1 MLVAGIHFGHQK
13 RFWNPKMEQFIFGA
27 RSKIHIINLEKTMP
41 LFQEALTFIR
51 KKVTGR
57 AKILFV
63 GTKRSSQEIIKTH
76 AARCGMPYVNHRWLG
91 GMLTNYKTI
100 RQSIK
105 RLKELEKMFQDGT
118 INKFTKKEILMFDRE
133 LKKLDR
139 SLGGIKDM
147 TGLPDV
153 IFIVDV
159 GYEHIAVK
167 EAKRLSIPVVGV
179 VDTNNSPDNIDYV
192 IPGND
197 DAQRAIELYVSSVA
211 DVILEAKS
219 DRDNN
224 LVKEIREETNA
235 DNAIDDA
242 EFADSDDA
250 EVSAQDAEG
259 DKEVKAAAPKTVT
272 TKRPAVKAAAVKK
285 PAKAAASKAKATK
298 STDTDG
304 SN

>member
-1 MLVAGIHFGHQK
+1 MSKTNVNMRDMLVAGIHFGHQK

-41 LFQEALTFIR
+41 LFQEALQFIR
-51 KKVTGR
+51 KKAMGR

-76 AARCGMPYVNHRWLG
+76 AERCGMPYVNHRWLG

-105 RLKELEKMFQDGT
+105 RLKELEKMFADGS
-118 INKFTKKEILMFDRE
+118 IKQFTKKENLMFQRE

-147 TGLPDV
+147 TGLPDA
-153 IFIVDV
+153 IFIIDV

-197 DAQRAIELYVSSVA
+197 DAQRAIELYVSAVA
-211 DVILEAKS
+211 DVILEAKN
-219 DRDNN
+219 DREQN
-224 LVKEIREETNA
+224 LVKEITAEAVDAFEADFDETA
-235 DNAIDDA
+235 DAVEA
-242 EFADSDDA
+242 QSETT
-250 EVSAQDAEG
+250 EV
-259 DKEVKAAAPKTVT
+259 AAKKAPKTVT
-272 TKRPAVKAAAVKK
+272 KAPAAKKAVKAAPKT
-285 PAKAAASKAKATK
+285 SKSKN
-298 STDTDG
+298 TDSEG